1 MCVTVG
7 RGGGEW
13 ESDGG
18 GGGEEGELTN
28 EWIGRGKKGRGN
40 PERRK
45 RRREGEASEPRGEG
59 AEGAGGG
66 ARRLAPPPGLPGR
79 FPSAAAAA
87 PGCAARALPREVARR
102 GREGRAGAVGRGD

>member
-1 MCVTVG
+1 M
-7 RGGGEW
+7 
-13 ESDGG
+13 
-18 GGGEEGELTN
+18 TN

-40 PERRK
+40 PERRE
-45 RRREGEASEPRGEG
+45 RRREGEANEPRGEG

-87 PGCAARALPREVARR
+87 PGCAARALPREGGARR
-102 GREGRAGAVGRGD
+102 GCGEGRLVHQRKEDWLHLKPVRMQTRAPA